1 MERALTRPTGNLEFR
16 RRPTKADAGKPR
28 RLGVGAARTG
38 PIEVVKNARLASPAD
53 DPEAMSKMLR
63 GARFVG
69 YLERAFRAETHY
81 QTFILDGDLLH
92 TFANE
97 CSIM

>member
-1 MERALTRPTGNLEFR
+1 
-16 RRPTKADAGKPR
+16 
-28 RLGVGAARTG
+28 
-38 PIEVVKNARLASPAD
+38 
-53 DPEAMSKMLR
+53 MLR